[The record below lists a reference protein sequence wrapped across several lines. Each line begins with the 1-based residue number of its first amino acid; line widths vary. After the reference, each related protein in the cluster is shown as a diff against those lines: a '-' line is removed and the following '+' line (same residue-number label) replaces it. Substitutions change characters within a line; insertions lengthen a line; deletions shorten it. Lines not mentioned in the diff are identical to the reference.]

1 MKKLVIVLLLFVA
14 VVHAQELKQVP
25 QITVTGE
32 GKLKVTPDE
41 ALITL
46 SVENTGKDAVEVKK
60 KNDAQIDLV
69 IKVIKRFGIAPT
81 DFQTQQVSLYKNYD
95 NASKKHF
102 YVAHQT
108 LTVHL
113 KNLSKYDALLLE
125 VMDAGINSIQGVEF
139 KASQLSVYESQVRKN
154 AMVAAKQKAM
164 DFVSELPGQ
173 KVGKALVVSES
184 SFTQLPRAVFS
195 EMKTYALA
203 ADGNEAP
210 KETLA
215 IGLLEISVSVTV
227 TFALE

>member
-95 NASKKHF
+95 DASKKHF

-173 KVGKALVVSES
+173 KAGKALVVSES

>member
-95 NASKKHF
+95 DASKKHF

>member
-1 MKKLVIVLLLFVA
+1 
-14 VVHAQELKQVP
+14 
-25 QITVTGE
+25 
-32 GKLKVTPDE
+32 
-41 ALITL
+41 
-46 SVENTGKDAVEVKK
+46 
-60 KNDAQIDLV
+60 
-69 IKVIKRFGIAPT
+69 
-81 DFQTQQVSLYKNYD
+81 
-95 NASKKHF
+95 
-102 YVAHQT
+102 
-108 LTVHL
+108 
-113 KNLSKYDALLLE
+113 
-125 VMDAGINSIQGVEF
+125 MDAGINSIQGVEF

-154 AMVAAKQKAM
+154 AMVVAKQKAM

>member
-1 MKKLVIVLLLFVA
+1 MKKIAVALLLFVA
-14 VVHAQELKQVP
+14 VAQAQETKQVP

-46 SVENTGKDAVEVKK
+46 AVENNGKDALEVKK
-60 KNDAQIDLV
+60 KNDAQIDKV
-69 IKVIKRFGIAPT
+69 IKVIKRFGIPT
-81 DFQTQQVSLYKNYD
+81 ADFQTQQVSLYKGYD
-95 NASKKHF
+95 DASKKQS

-108 LTVHL
+108 LTIYL

-125 VMDAGINSIQGVEF
+125 VMEAGINSIQSVEF
-139 KASQLSVYESQVRKN
+139 KASQLTAYESQVRKS
-154 AMVAAKQKAM
+154 AMVVAKQKAM

-173 KVGKALVVSES
+173 KVGKALVVSDS
-184 SFTQLPRAVFS
+184 SFTQFPRAVFS
-195 EMKTYALA
+195 EMKTYAMT
-203 ADGNEAP
+203 ADGNDAP

-215 IGLLEISVSVTV
+215 IGSLEISVSVTV

>member
-1 MKKLVIVLLLFVA
+1 MKKLVVVLLLFVT

-25 QITVTGE
+25 QINVTGE

-46 SVENTGKDAVEVKK
+46 SVENTGKDTIEVKK
-60 KNDAQIDLV
+60 KNDGQIDKV

-95 NASKKHF
+95 DASKKHS

-139 KASQLSVYESQVRKN
+139 KASQLTVYESQARKN

-173 KVGKALVVSES
+173 KVGKALVVSDS
-184 SFTQLPRAVFS
+184 SFTQFPRSVFS
-195 EMKTYALA
+195 EMKTYAMA

-215 IGLLEISVSVTV
+215 IGSFEISVSVTV

>member
-1 MKKLVIVLLLFVA
+1 MKKIAVALLLFVA
-14 VVHAQELKQVP
+14 VAQAQETKQVP

-41 ALITL
+41 VLITL
-46 SVENTGKDAVEVKK
+46 AVENNGKDALEVKK
-60 KNDAQIDLV
+60 KNDAQIDKV
-69 IKVIKRFGIAPT
+69 IKVIKRFGIPT
-81 DFQTQQVSLYKNYD
+81 ADFQTQQVSLYKSYD
-95 NASKKHF
+95 DASKKQS

-108 LTVHL
+108 LTIYL

-125 VMDAGINSIQGVEF
+125 VMEPGINSIQSVEF
-139 KASQLSVYESQVRKN
+139 KAFQLTAYESQVRKS

-173 KVGKALVVSES
+173 KVGKALVVSDS
-184 SFTQLPRAVFS
+184 SFTQFPRAVFS
-195 EMKTYALA
+195 EMKTYAMA
-203 ADGNEAP
+203 ADGNDAP

-215 IGLLEISVSVTV
+215 IGSLEISVSVTV

>member
-1 MKKLVIVLLLFVA
+1 MKKIAVALLLFVA
-14 VVHAQELKQVP
+14 VAQAQETKQVP

-46 SVENTGKDAVEVKK
+46 AVENNGKDALEVKK
-60 KNDAQIDLV
+60 KNDAQIDKV
-69 IKVIKRFGIAPT
+69 IKVIKRFGIPT
-81 DFQTQQVSLYKNYD
+81 ADFQTQQVSLYKNYD
-95 NASKKHF
+95 VASKKQS

-108 LTVHL
+108 LTIYL

-125 VMDAGINSIQGVEF
+125 VMEAGINSIQSVEF
-139 KASQLSVYESQVRKN
+139 KASQLTAYESQARKS

-173 KVGKALVVSES
+173 KVGKALVVSDS
-184 SFTQLPRAVFS
+184 SFTQFPRAVFS
-195 EMKTYALA
+195 EMKTYAMT
-203 ADGNEAP
+203 ADGNDAP

-215 IGLLEISVSVTV
+215 IGSLEISVSVTV

>member
-95 NASKKHF
+95 DASKKHF

-125 VMDAGINSIQGVEF
+125 VMDVGINSIQGVEF

>member
-1 MKKLVIVLLLFVA
+1 MKKIAVALLLFVA
-14 VVHAQELKQVP
+14 VAQAQETKQVP

-46 SVENTGKDAVEVKK
+46 AVENNGKDALEVKK
-60 KNDAQIDLV
+60 KNDAQIDKV
-69 IKVIKRFGIAPT
+69 IKVIKSFGIPT
-81 DFQTQQVSLYKNYD
+81 ADFQTQQVSLYKNYD
-95 NASKKHF
+95 VASKKQS

-108 LTVHL
+108 LTIYL

-125 VMDAGINSIQGVEF
+125 VMEAGINSIQSVEF
-139 KASQLSVYESQVRKN
+139 KASQLTAYESQVRKS

-173 KVGKALVVSES
+173 KVGKALVVSDS
-184 SFTQLPRAVFS
+184 SFTQFPRAVFS
-195 EMKTYALA
+195 EMKTYAMT
-203 ADGNEAP
+203 ADGNDAP

-215 IGLLEISVSVTV
+215 IGSLEISVSVTV

>member
-1 MKKLVIVLLLFVA
+1 MKKIAVALLLFVA
-14 VVHAQELKQVP
+14 VAQAQETKQVP

-32 GKLKVTPDE
+32 GKLKVIPDE

-46 SVENTGKDAVEVKK
+46 AVENNGKDALEVKK
-60 KNDAQIDLV
+60 KNDAQIDKV
-69 IKVIKRFGIAPT
+69 IKVIKRFGIPT
-81 DFQTQQVSLYKNYD
+81 ADFQTQQVSLYKSYD
-95 NASKKHF
+95 DASKKQS

-108 LTVHL
+108 LTIYL

-125 VMDAGINSIQGVEF
+125 VMEAGINSIQSVEF
-139 KASQLSVYESQVRKN
+139 KASQLTSYESQVRKS

-173 KVGKALVVSES
+173 KVGKALVVSDS
-184 SFTQLPRAVFS
+184 SFTQFPRAVFS
-195 EMKTYALA
+195 EMKTYAMT
-203 ADGNEAP
+203 ADGNDAP

-215 IGLLEISVSVTV
+215 IGSLEISVSVTV

>member
-1 MKKLVIVLLLFVA
+1 MKKIVIVLLLFVA
-14 VVHAQELKQVP
+14 VAQAQETKQIP

-32 GKLKVTPDE
+32 GKLKVIPDE

-46 SVENTGKDAVEVKK
+46 AVENNGKDALEVKK
-60 KNDAQIDLV
+60 KNDAQID
-69 IKVIKRFGIAPT
+69 KVLKAIKRFGIAPT

-95 NASKKHF
+95 EASKKYS
-102 YVAHQT
+102 YVAHQI
-108 LTVHL
+108 LTIHL
-113 KNLSKYDALLLE
+113 KMLSQYDALILE

-139 KASQLSVYESQVRKN
+139 KASQLKVYESQVRKS

-173 KVGKALVVSES
+173 KVGKALVVSDS
-184 SFTQLPRAVFS
+184 SFTQFPRAVFS
-195 EMKTYALA
+195 EMKTYAMS
-203 ADGNEAP
+203 ADGNDAP

-215 IGLLEISVSVTV
+215 IGSLEISVSVTV

>member
-1 MKKLVIVLLLFVA
+1 MKKIAVALLLFVA
-14 VVHAQELKQVP
+14 VAQAQETKQVP

-46 SVENTGKDAVEVKK
+46 AVENNGKDALEGKK
-60 KNDAQIDLV
+60 KSDAQIDKV
-69 IKVIKRFGIAPT
+69 IKVIKRFGIPT
-81 DFQTQQVSLYKNYD
+81 AAFQTQQVSLYKSD
-95 NASKKHF
+95 DEASKKQF

-108 LTVHL
+108 LTIYL

-125 VMDAGINSIQGVEF
+125 VMEAGINSIQSVEF
-139 KASQLSVYESQVRKN
+139 KASQLTAYESQVRKS

-173 KVGKALVVSES
+173 KVGKALVVSDS
-184 SFTQLPRAVFS
+184 SFTQFPRAVFS
-195 EMKTYALA
+195 EMKTYAMT
-203 ADGNEAP
+203 ADGNDAP

-215 IGLLEISVSVTV
+215 IGSLEISVSVTV

>member
-1 MKKLVIVLLLFVA
+1 MKKIAVALLLFVA
-14 VVHAQELKQVP
+14 VAQAQETKQVP

-46 SVENTGKDAVEVKK
+46 AVENNGKDALEVKK
-60 KNDAQIDLV
+60 KNDAQIDKV
-69 IKVIKRFGIAPT
+69 IKVIKRFGIPT
-81 DFQTQQVSLYKNYD
+81 ADFQTQQVSLYKNYD
-95 NASKKHF
+95 VASKKQS

-108 LTVHL
+108 LTIYL

-125 VMDAGINSIQGVEF
+125 VMEAGINSIQSVEF
-139 KASQLSVYESQVRKN
+139 KASQLTAYESQVRKS

-173 KVGKALVVSES
+173 KVGKALVVSDS
-184 SFTQLPRAVFS
+184 SFTQFPRAVFS
-195 EMKTYALA
+195 EMKTYAMT
-203 ADGNEAP
+203 ADGNDAP

-215 IGLLEISVSVTV
+215 IGSLEISVSVTV